1 MKKAPILEDSLMKAI
16 EQADRARL
24 EETIDAAICAYSRMY
39 PGYDFYFCR
48 EERSGYRG
56 KRAKRETGKTLQFRS
71 KCDRIGWTVYTLN
84 WRTMTS
90 NRKAI
95 FR

>member
-16 EQADRARL
+16 EQADRALL

-48 EERSGYRG
+48 EERSGNRG
-56 KRAKRETGKTLQFRS
+56 KLAKSETGKTLQFREH
-71 KCDRIGWTVYTLN
+71 CGIVDY
-84 WRTMTS
+84 
-90 NRKAI
+90 RKI
-95 FR
+95 LQEEKL